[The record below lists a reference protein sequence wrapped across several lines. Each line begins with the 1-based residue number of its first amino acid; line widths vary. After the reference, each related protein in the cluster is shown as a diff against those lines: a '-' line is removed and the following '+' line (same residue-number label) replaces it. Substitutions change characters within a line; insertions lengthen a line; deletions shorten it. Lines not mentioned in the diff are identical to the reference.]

1 MSRRKQSNPKPFKRP
16 EDEDDESDAASKLD
30 QSDEMKEM
38 EGNQSESSL
47 HSDSENEPMEMEN
60 EEIKR
65 EVTSPVQVKEERTD
79 DIENCYQVTENKPKY
94 GEMSPRRQEVMK
106 RLNFPADLLTLRQV
120 DEAEFLQTGIPWSVI
135 SVTALPKGSTVG
147 PYQGETVA
155 LSSIKPGELVLQF
168 QGSDG
173 EFSFIKVTEA
183 TGAWLSLLRPADHAN
198 THNTQVVFEVEEIK
212 ESKVFLYP
220 VIIYNSGGR
229 IWCEIVEDLEQGTE
243 LLASFTTSEEE
254 SSASN
259 REKSCADKSEA
270 PVRETRTT
278 PVVLKKPESK
288 SVPHVTPQPALIYG
302 CPFCGVRFS
311 SRRTLE
317 AHLTYYCSKKPPDF
331 VSLQE
336 LHQQLQ
342 QQARALLEKQVQ
354 QPDED
359 LLGKTSPVMKA
370 DQVSPRG
377 TKRQFDE
384 KSGESSESNSS
395 DSEESKQKSKSGEL
409 YRCPSCNYTTDR
421 ASSLQLHQRTHLADA
436 ARESERLSVSPLSQ
450 DETFCK
456 ECKIQFSSVSTYRGH
471 KEFYCQYRLS
481 GETKNDD
488 NISEMASPGS
498 RESST
503 ELNLKMLKSQH
514 LSLDGKSQ
522 ILGAKGQL
530 NPALLASN
538 PILASPWFLQDFFL
552 KNKQPEG
559 ITRSRHKS
567 SSLMTSPASVEI
579 SSNHRAEDQPLDLSK
594 SKSDK
599 DDSNSANDFAVKSV
613 KSEQGSPPAQ
623 LSPAAKKM
631 KLNEEKT
638 VDPAVQTSK
647 TPLNIPSL
655 HSSLLLGNQ
664 VQYVNKKPIPPL
676 QSVSRCVECNIVFY
690 KHENYLIHKEHYCS
704 GRRGN
709 KDSSSSDS
717 DNGEQE
723 MKDSEATDRSKSHAS
738 TETLSKMK
746 SDVTAKSLG
755 DRQQESTPRDEVCYR
770 FYCIPC
776 KIKFSSAGTL
786 KAHKEFYCPHGK
798 DSNENSSDKDSFDRD
813 GERSS
818 PNSSDLSTYQCEN
831 CKTDFC
837 SARLLKLHICM
848 CEMAPAPLLR
858 CLYCDYVTQ
867 TENRLSEHMK
877 VHVPT
882 KAFKCNICGYRGN
895 TARGMRMHGKMH
907 VENGEEFTDDNM
919 IEFEEP
925 PLVPIQKNGVCEKGP
940 VDMETELIRMKNEP
954 YKRRRSRKSFEKS
967 ENMVPFLGQNM
978 LTQICA
984 ACGQTFGNVSDFV
997 IHLRMHEIAALEAM
1011 KNLKSLRCE
1020 HCSEYIADS
1029 LTSLLIH
1036 MQTKHPEQ
1044 LPGTSKTEH
1053 NGQVENERSQSRDSQ
1068 ISNGRSRSSS
1078 VESSRTNKTYSSHE
1092 KSDSPQKPREWRN
1105 GADVTINGNNVK
1117 QDPESFDDDNVNGN
1131 SLDGNNENIPS
1142 GYRSK
1147 NKNDLTDIKKS
1158 RSSPP
1163 ISQDLRSGDHS
1174 VSVKAGSP
1182 SSQRLSQTSP
1192 REPVRSPQL
1201 PSPPSLP
1208 VKSEPKSPPYDRE
1221 QSKSLSP
1228 PKITTSPTSH
1238 EKLSPKLMS
1247 PDPKTRYLLSQNAF
1261 NIKREQTTPPRTET
1275 PKKSPPPLSPRTP
1288 IASPKLVVPL
1298 GSHSPKHT
1306 NIPLLYPQTL
1316 LSPYHFPPGIP
1327 LSFIP
1332 TPGLQTSPPIPS
1344 SASEKLGRKY
1354 CKHCDI
1360 NFTYLSSFLTHKKYY
1375 CSARTSA
1382 EDSESPTATA

>member
-16 EDEDDESDAASKLD
+16 EDEDDDSEAASKVD
-30 QSDEMKEM
+30 QSEDLKEM

-47 HSDSENEPMEMEN
+47 HSDSENEQMDIESD
-60 EEIKR
+60 EIKR
-65 EVTSPVQVKEERTD
+65 EVTSPVQIKREVTD
-79 DIENCYQVTENKPKY
+79 DIENNYQVTENKPKY

-120 DEAEFLQTGIPWSVI
+120 DESEFLQTGIPWSVI
-135 SVTALPKGSTVG
+135 SVASLPKGSTVG

-168 QGSDG
+168 EGSDG
-173 EFSFIKVTEA
+173 EFSFIKVTESY
-183 TGAWLSLLRPADHAN
+183 GAWLSLLRPADHAN
-198 THNTQVVFEVEEIK
+198 THNTQVVFEEGK
-212 ESKVFLYP
+212 
-220 VIIYNSGGR
+220 
-229 IWCEIVEDLEQGTE
+229 IWCEIVEDLDQGTE

-254 SSASN
+254 SSHTG
-259 REKSCADKSEA
+259 REKLTGEKSEA
-270 PVRETRTT
+270 QIRETRTT
-278 PVVLKKPESK
+278 QVALKKPESK
-288 SVPHVTPQPALIYG
+288 TVPHITPQPALIYG

-342 QQARALLEKQVQ
+342 QQARTLLEKQAEQ
-354 QPDED
+354 ADDESGPNASQASKVD
-359 LLGKTSPVMKA
+359 QFSPQSTRRSVELKSGSPSEKNITDSEENKRKSPKSGDHYKCKLCNFTT
-370 DQVSPRG
+370 DQVS
-377 TKRQFDE
+377 
-384 KSGESSESNSS
+384 
-395 DSEESKQKSKSGEL
+395 
-409 YRCPSCNYTTDR
+409 
-421 ASSLQLHQRTHLADA
+421 SLRLHQQTHSADTA
-436 ARESERLSVSPLSQ
+436 AGSERLSVSPVCQ
-450 DETFCK
+450 QETFCK

-471 KEFYCQYRLS
+471 KEFYCQYRLTGS
-481 GETKNDD
+481 QTNSEE
-488 NISEMASPGS
+488 NISELASPAS
-498 RESST
+498 RESSFDLT
-503 ELNLKMLKSQH
+503 LKMLQSQR
-514 LSLDGKSQ
+514 LVLDGKSQ
-522 ILGAKGQL
+522 LLGAKGQL
-530 NPALLASN
+530 HPALLAAN
-538 PILASPWFLQDFFL
+538 PLLASPLFLQDLFL
-552 KNKQPEG
+552 KSKHSEEAEKLKK
-559 ITRSRHKS
+559 TT
-567 SSLMTSPASVEI
+567 SLMTSPV
-579 SSNHRAEDQPLDLSK
+579 SNTETSTKPRSDDEPLDLSK
-594 SKSDK
+594 SKSNK
-599 DDSNSANDFAVKSV
+599 DSEPGCESSV
-613 KSEQGSPPAQ
+613 KHERGSPHEQDSPPA
-623 LSPAAKKM
+623 KKM
-631 KLNEEKT
+631 RLSEEKVADQSVPST
-638 VDPAVQTSK
+638 K

-709 KDSSSSDS
+709 KDSMSSDS
-717 DNGEQE
+717 ENGEQE
-723 MKDSEATDRSKSHAS
+723 MKNTEPSERSKSINS
-738 TETLSKMK
+738 TETVSKQK
-746 SDVTAKSLG
+746 NDVAAKIQDDSAQDLAQ
-755 DRQQESTPRDEVCYR
+755 REEICYK

-798 DSNENSSDKDSFDRD
+798 DSNESSSDKDSYDRD

-831 CKTDFC
+831 CKNDFS

-848 CEMAPAPLLR
+848 GEMAPAPLLR

-882 KAFKCNICGYRGN
+882 KAFKCNLCGYRGN

-925 PLVPIQKNGVCEKGP
+925 PLVPIQKNGLCEKGP

-1020 HCSEYIADS
+1020 HCNEYIADS

-1044 LPGTSKTEH
+1044 LPGTSKADH
-1053 NGQVENERSQSRDSQ
+1053 DRQMENERSVSRDSQ

-1092 KSDSPQKPREWRN
+1092 KLDSPQKLREWKN
-1105 GADVTINGNNVK
+1105 DIA
-1117 QDPESFDDDNVNGN
+1117 VNGHSIKQEQDLLEIDDRNWN
-1131 SLDGNNENIPS
+1131 SQDGNNENIPS
-1142 GYRSK
+1142 AYRSK
-1147 NKNDLTDIKKS
+1147 DENDLTDIPKS
-1158 RSSPP
+1158 QN
-1163 ISQDLRSGDHS
+1163 SQHALKDLRSGDDNIS
-1174 VSVKAGSP
+1174 VETGSP
-1182 SSQRLSQTSP
+1182 SSQRLSQSFP
-1192 REPVRSPQL
+1192 KEPVRSPQSS
-1201 PSPPSLP
+1201 SPPSHH
-1208 VKSEPKSPPYDRE
+1208 VKSEPKSPSSDRE
-1221 QSKSLSP
+1221 LSKSVSP
-1228 PKITTSPTSH
+1228 PKVTTSPKSH

-1261 NIKREQTTPPRTET
+1261 NIKREQTTPPRSET

-1288 IASPKLVVPL
+1288 VLSPKLMVPL
-1298 GSHSPKHT
+1298 GAHSPKLS
-1306 NIPLLYPQTL
+1306 NIPVLYPQAL
-1316 LSPYHFPPGIP
+1316 LSPYHFPQGLPI
-1327 LSFIP
+1327 SFIP
-1332 TPGLQTSPPIPS
+1332 TQGIQTSPPIQS
-1344 SASEKLGRKY
+1344 SASEKIGRKY

-1375 CSARTSA
+1375 CSARTAA
-1382 EDSESPTATA
+1382 EDSEGPTATA